1 MHFQSSNRNSKS
13 KDPSQALSCTACSV
27 LSYSIDHNMGVTR
40 SSWLSSMQLITRE
53 MWLVRSHTG
62 RAEYASHRNTRNAS
76 CEYSSSIFS
85 SIRVYVSSSVRGR
98 DRKAAWRLGSFI
110 HFRRLS
116 IWQTTH
122 RNLHVEVI
130 MRGHASKSWLG
141 N

>member
-1 MHFQSSNRNSKS
+1 MHFQLSNRSSKS

-27 LSYSIDHNMGVTR
+27 LSYSIDHNKGVTPF
-40 SSWLSSMQLITRE
+40 SWLSSMQSTMRE
-53 MWLVRSHTG
+53 MWLLRSHTG

-122 RNLHVEVI
+122 RNLHMDVI
-130 MRGHASKSWLG
+130 MQVHVSKNWLE